1 MKITL
6 KYNTE
11 LIDHNNSSIVF
22 DKDLQKA
29 IKKLNESK
37 SQIHQWIEEDLEN
50 AIIINSKIEF
60 KVDIDNKRVYC
71 VITYSLEESISEIE
85 LEKLI
90 VSTSD
95 QLIDGYGEK
104 DWEIKYGK
112 NDITLEIDHHAG
124 NVYPFEIKQIESKK
138 NELKV
143 GINPNNYAKKI
154 EKAVETGKIEIVQKY
169 LKEGGD
175 VNYVGKWE
183 QTLLMKAIQSNQ
195 EEIALLLIHN
205 GADVT
210 KVDDENNTALFK
222 TAFYGLTK
230 IAQILID
237 KGANVNALCMQGW
250 TTLMMAS
257 NRKQFNLVKLLVENG
272 ADIFIETANGHNALD
287 TSDREIFV
295 YLKELKTKLEVK

>member
-6 KYNTE
+6 KYNTV
-11 LIDHNNSSIVF
+11 LIDHKNSSIVF
-22 DKDLQKA
+22 DNELQNA
-29 IKKLNESK
+29 VKKLNESK
-37 SQIHQWIEEDLEN
+37 SEIHQWIEEDLEN

-60 KVDIDNKRVYC
+60 KVDIDNNSVYC

-90 VSTSD
+90 ESTSD

-104 DWEIKYGK
+104 DWEIKYG
-112 NDITLEIDHHAG
+112 NNYITLEIDHHTQ

-138 NELKV
+138 NELKA
-143 GINPNNYAKKI
+143 GIIPNNYAKKI

-175 VNYVGKWE
+175 IDYVGKWE

-205 GADVT
+205 GADIN

-230 IAQILID
+230 TAQILIE
-237 KGANVNALCMQGW
+237 KGANVNALCRNGW

-272 ADIFIETANGHNALD
+272 ADIFIEDDYGHTALD
-287 TSDREIFV
+287 TTDREIFV
-295 YLKELKTKLEVK
+295 YLKELKSKLEVK